1 MSLARLQDAGSI
13 YKNQC
18 IFEADSQKEQTSGYG
33 VGVREG
39 KCRDGGI
46 EGTNYW
52 LYNRLNAV
60 LNRWGIEPTFCNNYK
75 WKVTFKN
82 IYKRASLVAQWLKIN
97 LPI

>member
-18 IFEADSQKEQTSGYG
+18 IFEADSQKEQTSGSG

-39 KCRDGGI
+39 KCRDGGM

-52 LYNRLNAV
+52 SYNRLNAV
-60 LNRWGIEPTFCNNYK
+60 LYKWGIEPTLCNNYE
-75 WKVTFKN
+75 WKVTFKKY
-82 IYKRASLVAQWLKIN
+82 IKG
-97 LPI
+97 LPW